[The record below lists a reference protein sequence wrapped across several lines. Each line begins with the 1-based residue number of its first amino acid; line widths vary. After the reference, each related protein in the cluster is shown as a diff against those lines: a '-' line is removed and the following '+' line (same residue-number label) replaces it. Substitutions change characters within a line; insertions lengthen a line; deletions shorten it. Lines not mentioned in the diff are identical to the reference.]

1 MLFALVL
8 GLLLGGAAVALLGQW
23 RGGALSGTLPR
34 RRLRRPALPEPQVA
48 RVEGLF
54 LAGDRRAPVAGGA
67 PPDARRADGRR
78 LTA

>member
-23 RGGALSGTLPR
+23 RGGALAGPPPR
-34 RRLRRPALPEPQVA
+34 RRLPRAALPEPQVA

-54 LAGDRRAPVAGGA
+54 LDGSPAPAA
-67 PPDARRADGRR
+67 LAGRR
-78 LTA
+78 RSAA

>member
-23 RGGALSGTLPR
+23 RGGALTGPPPR
-34 RRLRRPALPEPQVA
+34 RPLRRPALPAPQLA

-54 LAGDRRAPVAGGA
+54 LDGA
-67 PPDARRADGRR
+67 PAHAGRR
-78 LTA
+78 RSAT